1 MNMEILV
8 DATFQRGRIIHPSA
22 RNMMGKLNIFSVAKG
37 SGATLPQIAPPH

>member
-8 DATFQRGRIIHPSA
+8 DATFQKGRIIHPNA
-22 RNMMGKLNIFSVAKG
+22 RNMMEKLNIFSVAKG